1 MLESFGDYKVLEQI
15 GAGGVSEVYRAR
27 DTRAGRTTAIK
38 VLTAD
43 VAVDPVRGQPIADE
57 AFLARSL
64 GHPNVATLYDIGE
77 QEGRPHLV
85 YEFVQGQTL
94 GALLG
99 GKPINPRRALEFATQ
114 IADALADAHALG
126 LVHRSLTPD
135 TVMISAKGNAKVLD
149 FGLGHYATAV
159 ATGIAATGAS
169 VPAMRYWAP
178 EQRTGVVEAR
188 CDIYSLGLILVEMLT
203 GRFPPTDGSPPSL
216 SNVPTAFQPLL
227 GRMLEMDPPRR
238 ADSAA
243 TIAAELRQLT
253 ATLEAQRGGSPPPGL
268 SAEGPLG
275 SRTSPAPN
283 TVSPAPVRPKD
294 GGRRTTPAPLATKRP
309 PRPAPGADG
318 SEAVARTATVIV
330 IVALVL
336 AVVIWWLAV

>member
-15 GAGGVSEVYRAR
+15 GTGGVSEVYRAR

-38 VLTAD
+38 VLMAD

-57 AFLARSL
+57 AFLARTL
-64 GHPNVATLYDIGE
+64 GHPNAATLYDIGE
-77 QEGRPHLV
+77 QDGRPHLV
-85 YEFVQGQTL
+85 YEFVQGQSL
-94 GALLG
+94 SALLG

-126 LVHRSLTPD
+126 LVHRSLSPD
-135 TVMISAKGNAKVLD
+135 TVMISAKGNAKILD

-178 EQRTGVVEAR
+178 EQRTGVVEPR
-188 CDIYSLGLILVEMLT
+188 SDIYALGLILVEMLT
-203 GRFPPTDGSPPSL
+203 GRFPQADGSPPSL
-216 SNVPTAFQPLL
+216 SIVPTAIQPVL
-227 GRMLEMDPPRR
+227 GRMLETEPLRR

-253 ATLEAQRGGSPPPGL
+253 ATLEAQREGAPPPGS
-268 SAEGPLG
+268 SADGPG
-275 SRTSPAPN
+275 GPRTLPAPN
-283 TVSPAPVRPKD
+283 TAPPAPVRPKD
-294 GGRRTTPAPLATKRP
+294 GGRRATPAPVATRRP
-309 PRPAPGADG
+309 PRPALGADG
-318 SEAVARTATVIV
+318 TEAIGQTATVIV

-336 AVVIWWLAV
+336 AVLIWWLAV